1 MHNKFLYICV
11 LQEEKVMHHKDLTID
26 HYIRTTW
33 LSIQKM
39 YNEEAAKFD
48 STMVLGF
55 ALLSLDPKK
64 GTPSTSLGPKMGMEP
79 TSLSRTLKKLEER
92 GMITRESHP
101 GDGRSVLI
109 TLTEEGLKMR
119 NVSKKVV
126 LTFYDAIESEISPD
140 ELNIFYKVLHKIN
153 VITTD
158 KQIYREKELNN

>member
-1 MHNKFLYICV
+1 
-11 LQEEKVMHHKDLTID
+11 MHHTDLTID

-33 LSIQKM
+33 LAIQKM
-39 YNEEAAKFD
+39 YNEEASKFD

-92 GMITRESHP
+92 GMITRETHP

-109 TLTEEGLKMR
+109 FLTEDGLKMR

-126 LTFYDAIESEISPD
+126 LAFYEAIEEEISPR
-140 ELNIFYKVLHKIN
+140 ELKTFFEVLHKIN
-153 VITTD
+153 VIATD
-158 KQIYREKELNN
+158 KAIYKEKELNN

>member
-1 MHNKFLYICV
+1 
-11 LQEEKVMHHKDLTID
+11 MHHHELTID

-33 LSIQKM
+33 LTIQKM
-39 YNEEAAKFD
+39 YNEEAFKFD

-109 TLTEEGLKMR
+109 SLTEDGLKMR
-119 NVSKKVV
+119 NVSKRVV
-126 LTFYDAIESEISPD
+126 LTFYEAIENEISEE
-140 ELNIFYKVLHKIN
+140 ELKTFFDVLHKIN
-153 VITTD
+153 MIATD
-158 KQIYREKELNN
+158 KEIYKENK